1 MPEKVIIYGK
11 DTCPY
16 TSAARDEYAKKGYDV
31 EYINV
36 KASTENMEKMLKAG
50 GGQRT
55 VPVIVEGGRVIHGFG
70 GT

>member
-36 KASTENMEKMLKAG
+36 KASAENMEKMLNIG

-55 VPVIVEGGRVIHGFG
+55 VPVIVEGGQVIHGFG

>member
-16 TSAARDEYAKKGYDV
+16 TSAARDEYTKKGYDV
-31 EYINV
+31 EYVNV
-36 KASTENMEKMLKAG
+36 KASVENMEKMLKVG

-55 VPVIVEGGRVIHGFG
+55 VPVIVEGGQVIHGFG